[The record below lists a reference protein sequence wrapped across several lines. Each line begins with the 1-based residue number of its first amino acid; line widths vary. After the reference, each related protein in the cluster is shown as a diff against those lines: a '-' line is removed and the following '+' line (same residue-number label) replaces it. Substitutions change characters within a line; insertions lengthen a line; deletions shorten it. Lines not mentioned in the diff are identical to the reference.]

1 MLRISP
7 WLGGEIMKDLFR
19 KALSNPDYSA
29 VQVKSFSKG
38 NYNSEILRIN
48 RRNEPYALPGE
59 LLLNQESDDD

>member
-1 MLRISP
+1 MSGYHD
-7 WLGGEIMKDLFR
+7 GGP

-48 RRNEPYALPGE
+48 RRNEPCTLPDG